1 MAKKVLVKA
10 TLQEAGNVKTVWESN
25 PGFTLGKT
33 GLNDFIA
40 VYEATE
46 GLDKDYAK
54 KDVELS
60 GVREQRDDKARE
72 LGVLITR
79 FRSAVRGA
87 YGPDSAE
94 YSQAGGTRTSARKSP
109 TRKPNTTAKPQA

>member
-60 GVREQRDDKARE
+60 GVRE
-72 LGVLITR
+72 
-79 FRSAVRGA
+79 
-87 YGPDSAE
+87 
-94 YSQAGGTRTSARKSP
+94 
-109 TRKPNTTAKPQA
+109 